1 MFLHALHG
9 YSSRKMTTIAAIST
23 APGMGA
29 VALVRVSGPESWAAV
44 RAVFDGAKSDPA
56 PRKAY
61 FGKIRDGA
69 NVIDEVLVTF
79 FRGPASYTGEDLVEI
94 GCHGGVLV
102 SAKVLEVLLKQGLHL
117 AEPGEF
123 TQRAFLNGKMDLTQ
137 AEAVMDLINAQ
148 TPLALRAAT
157 EQLEGRI
164 GQETNEIRES
174 LLAIAAHLE
183 AYIDFPEEGIDPTVG
198 LALADQM
205 KGACNRVDSLLATA
219 NEGRILRE
227 GVRLAIVG
235 KPNAGKSSLL
245 NRLLGYERAIVSE
258 IPGTTRDTV
267 EEVASLRG
275 VPFRII
281 DTAGL
286 RQSEDRI
293 EQAGIER
300 TYRAIERADVVLHVV
315 DATDDETIQMLSHDK
330 PKIIAINK
338 VDQIRNPQ
346 PSKARQTAAGSP
358 EGEASPSQSAV
369 RNCPISC
376 LTGEGMPELVDQL
389 VAAAGAWTSTERDS
403 LAAINARHQAC
414 LSRAREA
421 LIAAEKALRDQ
432 IDPELVAVDLRGA
445 LAAIAEV
452 TGVIDTEELLGKI
465 FSTFCIGK

>member
-1 MFLHALHG
+1 
-9 YSSRKMTTIAAIST
+9 
-23 APGMGA
+23 MGA
-29 VALVRVSGPESWAAV
+29 VALVRVSGPRSWPAV
-44 RAVFDGAKSDPA
+44 RAVFDGLQAEPL
-56 PRKAY
+56 PRKAH
-61 FGKIRDGA
+61 FGKIRDGEA
-69 NVIDEVLVTF
+69 VIDEVLVTF

-102 SAKVLEVLLKQGLHL
+102 SAKVLEVLLKQDLRL

-164 GQETNEIRES
+164 GQETNQIRES
-174 LLAIAAHLE
+174 LLGIAAHLE
-183 AYIDFPEEGIDPTVG
+183 ACIDFPEEGIDPATG
-198 LALADQM
+198 HALADQI
-205 KGACNRVDSLLATA
+205 KAARERVNSLLATA

-286 RQSEDRI
+286 RPSDDRI

-315 DATDDETIQMLSHDK
+315 DATESEPIESLTHDK
-330 PKIIAINK
+330 PEIIAFNK
-338 VDQIRNPQ
+338 TDQIRNPQ
-346 PSKARQTAAGSP
+346 SIAGLP
-358 EGEASPSQSAV
+358 TRSAI
-369 RNCPISC
+369 RNGGISC
-376 LTGEGMPELVDQL
+376 LTGEGIPELVDQL

-414 LSRAREA
+414 LIRAREA
-421 LIAAEKALRDQ
+421 LETAEAALRDRLE
-432 IDPELVAVDLRGA
+432 PELVAVDLRGA
-445 LAAIAEV
+445 LAAVAEV

>member
-1 MFLHALHG
+1 M
-9 YSSRKMTTIAAIST
+9 SSPTIAAIST

-29 VALVRVSGPESWAAV
+29 VALVRVSGPDGWTAV
-44 RAVFDGAKSDPA
+44 RRVFDGLKGEPV

-61 FGKIRDGA
+61 FGKIRDGQT
-69 NVIDEVLVTF
+69 VIDEVLVTF
-79 FRGPASYTGEDLVEI
+79 FRAPASYTGEDLVEI

-102 SAKVLEVLLKQGLHL
+102 SAKVLELLLRQELHL

-137 AEAVMDLINAQ
+137 DEAVMDLINAQ

-164 GQETNEIRES
+164 GQETNAIREA

-183 AYIDFPEEGIDPTVG
+183 AYIDFPEEGIDPTIG
-198 LALADQM
+198 LALADQV
-205 KGACNRVDSLLATA
+205 KAARARVDSLLATA
-219 NEGRILRE
+219 DEGRILRE

-267 EEVASLRG
+267 EEVASLHG
-275 VPFRII
+275 IPFRII

-293 EQAGIER
+293 ELAGIER
-300 TYRAIERADVVLHVV
+300 TRLAIERADIVLHVV
-315 DATDDETIQMLSHDK
+315 DATENETVESLSHDK
-330 PKIIAINK
+330 PEVIAFNK
-338 VDQIRNPQ
+338 VDQLRP
-346 PSKARQTAAGSP
+346 PTSD
-358 EGEASPSQSAV
+358 V
-369 RNCPISC
+369 RNGISC
-376 LTGEGMPELVDQL
+376 LTGEGIPELVNTL
-389 VAAAGAWTSTERDS
+389 VAQAGASTSTERDS

-414 LSRAREA
+414 LSRARVSLETAEA
-421 LIAAEKALRDQ
+421 ALRNQ
-432 IDPELVAVDLRGA
+432 LEPELVAVDLRGA
-445 LAAIAEV
+445 LTAIAEV

>member
-1 MFLHALHG
+1 MN
-9 YSSRKMTTIAAIST
+9 TIAAIST

-29 VALVRVSGPESWAAV
+29 VALVRVSGAESWVAT
-44 RAVFDGAKSDPA
+44 RAIFDGVKAEA
-56 PRKAY
+56 IPRRAY

-102 SAKVLEVLLKQGLHL
+102 SAKVLELLLRQDIQL

-123 TQRAFLNGKMDLTQ
+123 TQRAFLNAKMDLTQ
-137 AEAVMDLINAQ
+137 AEAVMDLIQAQ

-174 LLAIAAHLE
+174 LLGIAAHLE
-183 AYIDFPEEGIDPTVG
+183 AYIDFPDEDIDPAVG
-198 LALADQM
+198 LELAEKM
-205 KGACNRVDSLLATA
+205 RSARNRVESLLATA

-267 EEVASLRG
+267 EEVANLRG
-275 VPFRII
+275 IPFRII

-300 TYRAIERADVVLHVV
+300 SHQAIERADIVLQVL
-315 DATDDETIQMLSHDK
+315 DATESSVVTPLSHDK
-330 PKIIAINK
+330 PELIVYNK
-338 VDQIRNPQ
+338 SDLRPAN
-346 PSKARQTAAGSP
+346 ADGL
-358 EGEASPSQSAV
+358 
-369 RNCPISC
+369 NISC
-376 LTGEGMPELVDQL
+376 LTGAGMEELVETL
-389 VAAAGAWTSTERDS
+389 VAKTGAWTSSERDS

-414 LSRAREA
+414 LTRARIA
-421 LIAAEKALRDQ
+421 LEMAETALRNQ
-432 IDPELVAVDLRGA
+432 LEPELVAVDLRGA
-445 LAAIAEV
+445 LEAIAEV
-452 TGVIDTEELLGKI
+452 TGVIDTEDLLGKI

>member
-1 MFLHALHG
+1 
-9 YSSRKMTTIAAIST
+9 
-23 APGMGA
+23 MGA
-29 VALVRVSGPESWAAV
+29 VALVRVSGTDSWSSV
-44 RAVFDGAKSDPA
+44 RAVFDGVKGTPI
-56 PRKAY
+56 PRQAY
-61 FGKIRDGA
+61 FGKIRDGQT
-69 NVIDEVLVTF
+69 VVDEVLVTF
-79 FRGPASYTGEDLVEI
+79 FRSPASYTGEDLVEI

-102 SAKVLEVLLKQGLHL
+102 SAKVLELLLRQEIHL

-164 GQETNEIRES
+164 GKETNLIRES
-174 LLAIAAHLE
+174 LLNIAAHLE
-183 AYIDFPEEGIDPTVG
+183 AYIDFPEEGIDPAVG
-198 LALADQM
+198 TELADQM
-205 KGACNRVDSLLATA
+205 KSARSRVESLLATA
-219 NEGRILRE
+219 HEGRILRE

-245 NRLLGYERAIVSE
+245 NRLLGYDRAIVSE

-267 EEVASLRG
+267 EEVANLHG
-275 VPFRII
+275 IPFRII

-300 TYRAIERADVVLHVV
+300 TRQAIERADVVLHVV
-315 DATDDETIQMLSHDK
+315 DATANESVSPLSHDK
-330 PKIIAINK
+330 PEIVAFNKI
-338 VDQIRNPQ
+338 DQINALP
-346 PSKARQTAAGSP
+346 ATGL
-358 EGEASPSQSAV
+358 G
-369 RNCPISC
+369 ISC
-376 LTGEGMPELVDQL
+376 ITGAGLPELVNQL
-389 VAAAGAWTSTERDS
+389 VAAAGAQTSTERDS

-414 LSRAREA
+414 LTRARQS
-421 LIAAEKALRDQ
+421 LDTAETALRQ
-432 IDPELVAVDLRGA
+432 QHEPELVAVDLRGA
-445 LAAIAEV
+445 LDAIAEV